1 MLYLYL
7 NLSSQDWCIEHGY
20 TELSPYAGVSGR
32 GGSGGRAAAVE
43 EEEGSG
49 EGEEEYQYDY
59 QEY

>member
-7 NLSSQDWCIEHGY
+7 NLSSQDWCIERGY

-32 GGSGGRAAAVE
+32 GGSGGRVAAEE
-43 EEEGSG
+43 EEEGA
-49 EGEEEYQYDY
+49 GEEEYQYDY